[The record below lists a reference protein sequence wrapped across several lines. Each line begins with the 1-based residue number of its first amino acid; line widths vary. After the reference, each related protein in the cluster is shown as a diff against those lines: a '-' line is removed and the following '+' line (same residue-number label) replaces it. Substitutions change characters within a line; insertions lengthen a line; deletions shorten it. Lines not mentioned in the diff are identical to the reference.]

1 MVSLIEYAD
10 KILIALGGILTFVL
24 GRKSSKILEK
34 KQQADAISTMQKTY
48 DTFLEHYDTQYKTLQ
63 EQYKQVLG
71 VSNDAVIETK
81 ELQKQFSQLWLSYSR
96 EIEVSQNWE
105 KMHRELDKQ
114 HEALNKK
121 YDVLTKQYQDSDR
134 KYNILE
140 QQYKDSEKK
149 HEELLHLYE
158 KLKADFEKYKKQT
171 K

>member
-1 MVSLIEYAD
+1 MVNLLDFWKEITVTA
-10 KILIALGGILTFVL
+10 GVILTFIA

-48 DTFLEHYDTQYKTLQ
+48 DTFLGHYDTQYKTLQ
-63 EQYKQVLG
+63 DQYKQVLQ
-71 VSNDAVIETK
+71 VSNDAVAETK
-81 ELQKQFSQLWLSYSR
+81 DLQKQFSQLWLSYSKEV
-96 EIEVSQNWE
+96 EISQNWE

-121 YDVLTKQYQDSDR
+121 YDVLTKQYKDSDR

>member
-1 MVSLIEYAD
+1 MVNLLDFWKEITVTA
-10 KILIALGGILTFVL
+10 GVILTFIA

-48 DTFLEHYDTQYKTLQ
+48 DTFLEHYDKQYKSLQ
-63 EQYKQVLG
+63 HQYEQVLN
-71 VSNDAVIETK
+71 VSNASTK
-81 ELQKQFSQLWLSYSR
+81 KINDLQDQFSNLWLSYSR
-96 EIEVSQNWE
+96 EVEVSQNWE

-121 YDVLTKQYQDSDR
+121 YDVLTKQYKDSDR

-140 QQYKDSEKK
+140 QQYKESEKK